1 MNRYTLAAFAIL
13 AIALIV
19 LLTSEPPPP
28 ARKRV
33 RVAGKPETVGNDKII
48 RDDFREQK
56 RG

>member
-19 LLTSEPPPP
+19 LLTSEPPP

-33 RVAGKPETVGNDKII
+33 RVQGKPQATGEPNFEFVQE
-48 RDDFREQK
+48 RK
-56 RG
+56 RGS